1 MRPEGPPEGPESRS
15 MSKTRPGKMTVLLPL
30 VITASILIFFVILT
44 TAGRLAGVNSRT
56 GRKEIREQVNSGK
69 QRRIDSLLPKSAG
82 NQQPGPGTPMPPT
95 GTGAYGANNETAG
108 PSERGVMRQR
118 SPGDEAG
125 AQVGA
130 HASPRP
136 HKVPRRSVVLASPA
150 QLDPSDSEDD
160 DLIDIPEDLAA
171 AAGAP
176 PPPNPAPPPTQPRD
190 PQAVPNTTTVQPSP
204 AQAIA
209 PGALLQA
216 SHTPPCVSPTM
227 TQRPVNCTTSSSP
240 SSSWRAG
247 PARPCSKLAPV
258 PLRSVEWPCR
268 ISLHRSPGMVQ
279 PPCLRR
285 TRASLAISGGR
296 SIAWCLVCIAP
307 AIASPSP

>member
-136 HKVPRRSVVLASPA
+136 HK
-150 QLDPSDSEDD
+150 
-160 DLIDIPEDLAA
+160 
-171 AAGAP
+171 
-176 PPPNPAPPPTQPRD
+176 
-190 PQAVPNTTTVQPSP
+190 
-204 AQAIA
+204 
-209 PGALLQA
+209 A